1 MAVTFIGSGLSETK
15 LNLIYNNNV
24 VKFVSDSVQTI
35 LRAEISFG
43 TTLITLYP
51 DPQGFFYYNFK
62 ELMISVMNTDNYL
75 DNLSTDL
82 DIAFVYDWTNKV
94 YLNENITFT
103 VSLGNDT
110 TDVAVKDIHWLSGF
124 VQLRDYKTTYPAAE
138 LLTTVPA
145 LLQRKINDS
154 YFDYFVKYWAGFPFD
169 ISVFKVVND
178 FNLKNNTNAI
188 DYDFDTVNVV
198 NRLVFSD
205 GRTDVSIEDL
215 VPLQTGYN
223 DLTIDNEFNI
233 LTEKITDNC
242 DNKHYI
248 KWINSLGGWN
258 YWLFDKG
265 NESLKNKEDG
275 FLFNDYNNLSDTVS
289 PLVSMGKTSQSA
301 LQLQA
306 NSLSEFERVLL
317 SDLFDSAKVYLFTG
331 VQFSKN
337 TFNDWME
344 VNLVNGNFK
353 TANSRGN
360 QYNYNITLELPNNVT
375 RTL

>member
-1 MAVTFIGSGLSETK
+1 MALTFISGLSETK

-24 VKFVSDSVQTI
+24 VKFYSDSPETI
-35 LRAEISFG
+35 LKAEITFG

-51 DPQGFFYYNFK
+51 DPLGFFYYNFK
-62 ELMISVMNTDNYL
+62 ELMIATLNTDNYL
-75 DNLSTDL
+75 DDLAAELDSTF
-82 DIAFVYDWTNKV
+82 IYDWDSKV
-94 YLNENITFT
+94 YLNHNITFT
-103 VSLGNDT
+103 VHLGNET
-110 TDVAVKDIHWLSGF
+110 TDAVVKDIHWLSGF

-138 LLTTVPA
+138 LLTTAPA
-145 LLQRKINDS
+145 LLQRKVSDS
-154 YFDYFVKYWAGFPFD
+154 YYDYFIKYWAGFPFD
-169 ISVFKVVND
+169 ITVFKVVQD
-178 FNLKNNTNAI
+178 FILKNNTNAI
-188 DYDFDTVNVV
+188 DYNFGTAVPVS
-198 NRLVFSD
+198 RLVFSD

-215 VPLQTGYN
+215 IPLQTGYN
-223 DLTIDNEFNI
+223 DLTIDGEFNI

-265 NESLKNKEDG
+265 NESLKNKEEG

-306 NSLSEFERVLL
+306 NSLSEFEKVLL